1 MMGREFPHIKE
12 LYRKLDHYCQYLSMD
27 KWEREDLIQDTLLK
41 AIENYHEKDITPALL
56 KKIANNQRID
66 KIRKKKEIVGIDV
79 KEIGTEK
86 SSLTSMI
93 LAEYLAEKLT
103 LKQGI
108 VYMLVEGFQFR
119 LKEVGE
125 LLNITETAVKSIL
138 FRARN
143 QLKNEDSTWKVNQD
157 EKRKAIRLMY
167 YEVLKMEDPAI
178 LIDSIYKEMVLAERV
193 KKYPTC
199 NAMLKVAS

>member
-1 MMGREFPHIKE
+1 MRGEIANIKE
-12 LYRKLDHYCQYLSMD
+12 MYRKLDHYCQYLSMD
-27 KWEREDLIQDTLLK
+27 KWEKEDLIQDSFLK
-41 AIENYHEKDITPALL
+41 AMENYHENDITPALL
-56 KKIANNQRID
+56 KKIANNHRID
-66 KIRKKKEIVGIDV
+66 KIRKKKEIIGIEV
-79 KEIGTEK
+79 KESGTEN

-143 QLKNEDSTWKVNQD
+143 QLKNEESTWKVNHHENRD
-157 EKRKAIRLMY
+157 AIRLMY

-178 LIDSIYKEMVLAERV
+178 LMDTIYKEMVLAKPV

-199 NAMLKVAS
+199 NAMLTAA

>member
-1 MMGREFPHIKE
+1 MGTGRFNPRFSFESN
-12 LYRKLDHYCQYLSMD
+12 RKLS
-27 KWEREDLIQDTLLK
+27 REGYYPCFT
-41 AIENYHEKDITPALL
+41 